1 MQIETC
7 RRCEFS
13 KSACLANAVGVLNL
27 FIILYTCSFIATLA
41 SEFSLATRKIADL
54 NARVLCMHKV
64 VCCAK
69 WVTLLSHF
77 LLLISVLDIARSLPY
92 IIFVYMFQNRK
103 QQQDHAKQRSDATS
117 KALEMKKEIENQRN
131 KIAELIR
138 EKENLETTQQTQS
151 GT

>member
-1 MQIETC
+1 
-7 RRCEFS
+7 
-13 KSACLANAVGVLNL
+13 
-27 FIILYTCSFIATLA
+27 
-41 SEFSLATRKIADL
+41 
-54 NARVLCMHKV
+54 
-64 VCCAK
+64 
-69 WVTLLSHF
+69 
-77 LLLISVLDIARSLPY
+77 
-92 IIFVYMFQNRK
+92 MFQNRK